1 MLSSP
6 PPLPRNFYDRD
17 AARVAREL
25 LGKLLVRRLGGRLTV
40 GRIVEAE
47 AYLAAGDSASHSFR
61 GQTPRN
67 AVMFGPAG
75 HAYVYAIHSRWCLNV
90 VTEPAGTPS
99 AVLVRAVEP
108 LVGITAMQRRRGVES
123 LRDLAR
129 GPARLCEAFAVDRA
143 LNGLDLTRG
152 RTLWIAAAADAQG
165 QDGEVI
171 VTPRIGVTSAHDLPL
186 RFALADSPFVSG
198 RRKWPA
204 IVVGGKSSAAQRS
217 TPAGGV

>member
-1 MLSSP
+1 MLKTQSRMCDS
-6 PPLPRNFYDRD
+6 PLPRDFYDRD
-17 AARVAREL
+17 VAAVAREL
-25 LGKLLVRRLGGRLTV
+25 LGKLLVRRLGGRVTV

-67 AVMFGPAG
+67 AAMFGPPG

-99 AVLVRAVEP
+99 AVLLRAVEP
-108 LVGITAMQRRRGVES
+108 LAGVAAMQRRRGVEP

-143 LNGLDLTRG
+143 LNGLDLTHG
-152 RTLWIAAAADAQG
+152 RSLWIAEAAEPPPANS
-165 QDGEVI
+165 EVL
-171 VTPRIGVTSAHDLPL
+171 VTPRIGVTSAHELPL
-186 RFALADSPFVSG
+186 RFALAGNPFVSG
-198 RRKWPA
+198 R
-204 IVVGGKSSAAQRS
+204 KSS
-217 TPAGGV
+217 TPAAG